1 MADFVGGF
9 GDERDVVGDSVEL
22 AIGRVDGFVL
32 VLHFSGEPAVEWFPE
47 RFSDEE
53 DRHFGHFAFLNE

>member
-1 MADFVGGF
+1 MDGWVTDFVGGF

-47 RFSDEE
+47 RFSD
-53 DRHFGHFAFLNE
+53 